1 MSAWR
6 WPKKAN
12 AADRESSYAAPQAEQ
27 LSRARAALQHYWGYD
42 AFRPGQD
49 EVIEAVFTGRDTL
62 VLFPTGGGKS
72 LCYQVPALVLEGLT
86 IVISPLVA
94 LMEDQVNQLQQR
106 GIRATFINST
116 LHRGEIEQRLVN
128 ARNGMYRLLY
138 CAPERLGTPLFQSEV
153 AALRP
158 ALIAIDEA
166 HCVSEWGHDFRPAYR
181 EIRQNLSG
189 KIPEKTRWL
198 ALTATAT
205 PEVREDIM
213 KVLEFENPAIISKG
227 FERPNLRWWAFYGE
241 NRMGALERIIKKQPG
256 ESGLIYA
263 GSRRACNTLAEKLQQ
278 RTGIRAAAY
287 HAGLDAAER
296 SRIQDAWISGEIP
309 LVVATNAFGMGIDK
323 ANCRYVVHY
332 DPPGSLEAYYQEAG
346 RAGRDGEL
354 SYPMLMYKEGD
365 ITLKKEQILKEY
377 PTLEQLRKMYDAI
390 CDTLDLAVGSE
401 MEEPQPLPLA
411 KVEKRSGFS
420 PATLAAGLRV
430 LQRMQLLETE
440 RSYERS
446 IGIQFLIGV
455 GSLRDMGADE
465 RYPQKKRAF
474 LMDIFR
480 IFGPDSINRIKYIP
494 AGYVVERTGFPLPR
508 IVAGLEVFQREQ
520 LLRYQAVSGDPMVR
534 IIPARQQKP
543 SLSRPAVEQYRN
555 MLLKKLAHIKGYAE
569 TQECRSQYLQR
580 YFGEQHPPACGNCDN
595 CLSKKKEAAEPRAT
609 TQDVKT
615 ILFALQKH
623 GAQHVHQLSKQ
634 TGLQVRKLR
643 PQLKWMQREGLIIKK
658 RLGDGTYFELRR

>member
-1 MSAWR
+1 MNSWFGFEK
-6 WPKKAN
+6 KKAADK
-12 AADRESSYAAPQAEQ
+12 AAKYSGQTEPQFAQ
-27 LSRARAALQHYWGYD
+27 ARKMLQKYWGYED
-42 AFRPGQD
+42 FRPGQD
-49 EVIEAVFTGRDTL
+49 EVLKSVFAGRDTL

-72 LCYQVPALVLEGLT
+72 LCYQVPALVLDGLT

-94 LMEDQVNQLQQR
+94 LMEDQVFQLQER

-138 CAPERLGTPLFQSEV
+138 CAPERLGTPLFQSEI
-153 AALRP
+153 ARLRP
-158 ALIAIDEA
+158 ALIAVDEA

-181 EIRQNLSG
+181 EIRQNLAAHLPS
-189 KIPEKTRWL
+189 ETRWL

-213 KVLEFENPAIISKG
+213 KVLGFQEPAVISKG
-227 FERPNLRWWAFYGE
+227 FERPNLRWWTFYGE
-241 NRMGALERIIKKQPG
+241 NRMGALQRIIKKQKD

-278 RTGIRAAAY
+278 LTGVRAAAY

-296 SRIQDAWISGEIP
+296 SRVQEAWVAGDIP

-323 ANCRYVVHY
+323 SDCRYVVHY
-332 DPPGSLEAYYQEAG
+332 DAPGSLEAYYQEAG
-346 RAGRDGEL
+346 RAGRDGDL

-365 ITLKKEQILKEY
+365 ISLKKEQILKEY

-390 CDTLDLAVGSE
+390 CDTLDLAVGSG
-401 MEEPQPLPLA
+401 MEEMQPLPLA

-420 PATLAAGLRV
+420 PASLAAGLRV

-440 RSYERS
+440 RTYERS

-455 GSLRDMGADE
+455 GSLRGLAEDE
-465 RYPQKKRAF
+465 RFPQKKREF
-474 LMDIFR
+474 VIHLFR
-480 IFGPDSINRIKYIP
+480 IFGPESIDRIKFIP
-494 AGYVVERTGFPLPR
+494 ARYVSDRSGFPITR
-508 IVAGLEVFQREQ
+508 IIAGLEVLQREQ

-543 SLSRPAVEQYRN
+543 ALSRPAVEQYRN
-555 MLLKKLAHIKGYAE
+555 MLLKKLTHIKGYAE
-569 TQECRSQYLQR
+569 TPNCRSQYLQR
-580 YFGEQHPPACGNCDN
+580 YFGESDPPECGNCDN
-595 CLSKKKEAAEPRAT
+595 CLKKKKQAAEPQAKT
-609 TQDVKT
+609 AHVKA
-615 ILFALQKH
+615 ILFSLQKY
-623 GAQHVHQLSKQ
+623 GGQHVHQLAKS
-634 TGLQVRKLR
+634 TGLQVRVLQ
-643 PQLKWMQREGLIIKK
+643 PQLKWMQREGLLYKK
-658 RLGDGTYFELRR
+658 REGDGTYFHLRR